1 MSLVITSNVDRDNSV
16 NQQGI
21 NLPYSY
27 TNSMDNLKIP
37 PNSEIAVQ
45 SVKVNRDQSI
55 ALKGNQ
61 RFAIAFNK
69 PIDSYTAQ
77 LGTSTEVVAFDPIQQ
92 STDRIAFPVVEVL
105 RNQNGELTGT
115 YLPRELKTIFDES
128 IKLATYPPMFKKGS
142 LNTKGVEVSSA
153 INSNGEVIFTYDVN
167 CVLNASLANNASL
180 LAGKAITTNIDV
192 DNDELYTTTLT
203 NSASG
208 ATLVV
213 SNTTQDTANTA
224 TAQRPTLFTAQA
236 LSNVGGEWEIDLTKS
251 IQGSNGNTDF
261 QGKQAEQWAIGL
273 TRPQL
278 KRPFVDLDNLG
289 VDVYYLSPPWYD
301 EYVRSGQ
308 GTGLGPDSD
317 IQYWD
322 WVVKNEYNPTT
333 AENEIHIYH
342 SIADEDIANTLLL
355 YDIDYVSGLGA
366 TKDDKFKVLDDTAGI
381 DNKAIDTLKFKVSNE
396 IMEITLSNKAGNHN
410 WTISSNQ
417 YSGTNNGVA
426 YSATLAKQMLKPVNQ
441 NCWNLYPK
449 VMLAPFMLGPD
460 PPPSAKG
467 ASGVSATNASAKNE
481 ITFDNYDG
489 YTLNTPQGT
498 TAIYDGIITSSER
511 PEFYLPDSQ
520 LGSESDTLTDAYSD
534 FCCYYLN
541 TIYSRD
547 NDEKEQSMLLDTNH
561 ISQFLGSEDTSEKIW
576 NPAWKGLANDTLDV
590 LPALLLEYSSEA
602 QNQRGQRGYGRI
614 TNPLL
619 NAQSIFGFN
628 RPIIDNFTQTS
639 GSGLRNFEIE
649 ADKTNRELPAVANF
663 IRVKNLTHQTFN
675 MANKSFS
682 KILYCIPRFDNTG
695 SDTGNLFFE
704 SNEKTYVK
712 LNNTTTINVNSL
724 DIDIVSADEK
734 IAVNYVGQTVV
745 IFHIRAS
752 KD

>member
-69 PIDSYTAQ
+69 PIDSYTDQ
-77 LGTSTEVVAFDPIQQ
+77 LGTGAEVVAFDPIQQ

-115 YLPRELKTIFDES
+115 YLPRELKTIFNES

-192 DNDELYTTTLT
+192 ATDELYTTTLT

-213 SNTTQDTANTA
+213 SNATQDTANTA

-251 IQGSNGNTDF
+251 IQGSNANTDF
-261 QGKQAEQWAIGL
+261 QGKQAQEWAIGL

-278 KRPFVDLDNLG
+278 KRPFVTDLSIDPSIFH
-289 VDVYYLSPPWYD
+289 LSPLWYD
-301 EYVRSGQ
+301 EHETSGE
-308 GTGLGPDSD
+308 GNGLGPDATN
-317 IQYWD
+317 QYWD
-322 WVVKNEYNPTT
+322 WVVKNEYNSTT

-342 SIADEDIANTLLL
+342 SVADEDVANKLLL

-366 TKDDKFKVLDDTAGI
+366 GKVDKFKVLNASAGI
-381 DNKAIDTLKFKVSNE
+381 DAKAIDTLKFKVSNE

-426 YSATLAKQMLKPVNQ
+426 YSATLAKQCLKPVNQ

-449 VMLAPFMLGPD
+449 VMLAPFMLG
-460 PPPSAKG
+460 
-467 ASGVSATNASAKNE
+467 ASPGNASAKNE
-481 ITFDNYDG
+481 ITFTDYDG

-498 TAIYDGIITSSER
+498 TAIYDGIIFEQSGR
-511 PEFYLPDSQ
+511 PNYYLP
-520 LGSESDTLTDAYSD
+520 ESDLGYENSTLTIAYSD

-541 TIYSRD
+541 TIYSDD
-547 NDEKEQSMLLDTNH
+547 NDELEQSLELDTNH
-561 ISQFLGSEDTSEKIW
+561 ISQFIGSDDTREKTW
-576 NPAWKGLANDTLDV
+576 NPGWKGLANDTLDV
-590 LPALLLEYSSEA
+590 LPALLLEYSSNF
-602 QNQRGQRGYGRI
+602 QTTHLQVGYGRI
-614 TNPLL
+614 TNPRL
-619 NAQSIFGFN
+619 NAQSIFGFA

-639 GSGLRNFEIE
+639 ASGLRNFEIE

-724 DIDIVSADEK
+724 DIDIVSAEEK